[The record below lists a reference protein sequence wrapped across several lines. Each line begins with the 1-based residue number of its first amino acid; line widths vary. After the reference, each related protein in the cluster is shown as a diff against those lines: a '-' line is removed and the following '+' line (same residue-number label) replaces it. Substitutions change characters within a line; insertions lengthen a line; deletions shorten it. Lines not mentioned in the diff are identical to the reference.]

1 MSELVYSYPTI
12 TKSPRVSTITVKN
25 TVSTS
30 SEHKLV
36 LEDNILR
43 EEKPVEIIDDAIE
56 INEELIQ
63 ENEIY
68 PVTYRN
74 NRYYVRK
81 NNNAIEIF
89 QIEE

>member
-1 MSELVYSYPTI
+1 
-12 TKSPRVSTITVKN
+12 
-25 TVSTS
+25 
-30 SEHKLV
+30 
-36 LEDNILR
+36 LEDNILG